1 MLAEFSLTC
10 TFNHVWQKS
19 FKFMVFA
26 FRENALNPG
35 IFTDAPFPN
44 SKFQAEVFENLFPS
58 TAGRGREKHELLYQH

>member
-1 MLAEFSLTC
+1 
-10 TFNHVWQKS
+10 
-19 FKFMVFA
+19 MVFA